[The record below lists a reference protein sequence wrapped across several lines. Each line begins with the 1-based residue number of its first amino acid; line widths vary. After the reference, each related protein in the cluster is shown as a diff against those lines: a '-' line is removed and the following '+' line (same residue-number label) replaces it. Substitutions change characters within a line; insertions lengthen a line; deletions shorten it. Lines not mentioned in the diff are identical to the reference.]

1 MVRIAEIQRICKTC
15 WISVK
20 LWHVKIEFA
29 FCCVKICVGPSQR
42 SYDIRSTSKQVLF
55 AFVGASS
62 MLPGPTGP
70 TEPTPVGPTGPLV
83 PSMSTGHTD
92 VPMPFAQMT
101 VPGYVPTAEAQQSEV
116 PKGQATWQHVEML
129 RRLVEILLLQ
139 WAWLKSWFDLVF
151 NGLELDEKFDIRFLA
166 PTVVIIVGI
175 VMTNVLGFINFFL
188 QGLHLDA
195 CMAAFDLDTPF
206 LAYKHGAQVVKGEDC
221 PEWEKLRMRN
231 SIWRSLPLAMI
242 TLILQMRNLFEIPT
256 CQVFTMVGPLATSV
270 VPDLSL
276 QSRFIQDI
284 LVRNA
289 KFDYSAMG
297 QVQNFHEAASNIP
310 PESREKF
317 RPTVRILL
325 DLEKDVWGAAHC
337 SESTWEETRMLRK
350 QDVSEHWLM
359 GYPVDLDHVELGGIG
374 SGNIASFNAIFFEK
388 YMSEMEN
395 SGDEIKTMLKKR
407 LRLFSSKLVLKLP
420 FGVLLRT
427 AILGLYKTLRNEPQS
442 TVVQSRPWNLNIGD
456 LVHLEIKSGW
466 KVRVLQACGLLL
478 VAALPM
484 LKKILAAC
492 KVAPG
497 QLFIKSMVALYIFV
511 DVAALVVAWLLCA
524 AAPMAYHAG
533 AALKAAASAAGPMV
547 VQVLQ
552 DGEAMSVEHF
562 KASLPAKLIALL
574 QDVDRIPSLIS
585 SLKDNFVPAVQWDV
599 PFFLEPAGGS
609 LLFVAASAVL
619 AVVLCGAHWSAGVS
633 AGVCGPLWLVS
644 KDTKSREGQVGSS
657 RGLYFMM
664 VSRSL
669 LLAGIVVLKWKVVDS
684 VDVFSFQIFFALI
697 CNRILSI
704 KQATYW
710 WTCWVALCAVHC
722 LFGLAAAYA
731 AKKNLEESSEVLTA
745 EDDWQPTYGTFD
757 PAVWT
762 CKAGNLSETLI
773 RLISIRKA
781 ALSTVANMT
790 HVCLLDSWTQTTIP
804 LFPSFRRMLPI
815 CQAHS
820 FGDFPSWLNHDYF
833 TFISLLILCPW
844 KSFGPLPRFARPC
857 GFASSAPDVKTWA
870 LWPMD
875 QKHGASE
882 YVSRKVF
889 FHKKIQATFDVQVL
903 FECSNSSHAG
913 LKRHF
918 DMEKNCGDSDF
929 VMVSPIYVSV
939 IPPWLRLWIETK

>member
-1 MVRIAEIQRICKTC
+1 
-15 WISVK
+15 
-20 LWHVKIEFA
+20 
-29 FCCVKICVGPSQR
+29 
-42 SYDIRSTSKQVLF
+42 
-55 AFVGASS
+55 
-62 MLPGPTGP
+62 
-70 TEPTPVGPTGPLV
+70 
-83 PSMSTGHTD
+83 MSTGHTG
-92 VPMPFAQMT
+92 VPMP
-101 VPGYVPTAEAQQSEV
+101 PGYVPTAEEQQNEV
-116 PKGQATWQHVEML
+116 PKSQATWKPVEML
-129 RRLVEILLLQ
+129 RLVEILLLQ

-151 NGLELDEKFDIRFLA
+151 NGLKLFEKFDIGFLA
-166 PTVVIIVGI
+166 PTVVIVVGI

-221 PEWEKLRMRN
+221 PEWEKLRMRS

-242 TLILQMRNLFEIPT
+242 TLILQMRTLFEIPT
-256 CQVFTMVGPLATSV
+256 CQIFAMVGPLATSL
-270 VPDLSL
+270 VPDFYN

-289 KFDYSAMG
+289 KLDYSAIG
-297 QVQNFHEAASNIP
+297 QVQNFHEAARHIP
-310 PESREKF
+310 PESRETF
-317 RPTVRILL
+317 RPTVRTLL
-325 DLEKDVWGAAHC
+325 ELEKDVWDAAHC
-337 SESTWEETRMLRK
+337 SESTWEKTRMLRK
-350 QDVSEHWLM
+350 QDVSEHWLLWH
-359 GYPVDLDHVELGGIG
+359 PVDLNHVELGGIG

-388 YMSEMEN
+388 YTSEMEN
-395 SGDEIKTMLKKR
+395 SGDEIKTMLAKR
-407 LRLFSSKLVLKLP
+407 LRSFFGKFVLKRLP
-420 FGVLLRT
+420 FGVLLRKV
-427 AILGLYKTLRNEPQS
+427 ILGLHKTLSNEPQI
-442 TVVQSRPWNLNIGD
+442 TVVQSRPWKLEIGD

-466 KVRVLQACGLLL
+466 KVRVFQACGLLL
-478 VAALPM
+478 VAALPI

-497 QLFIKSMVALYIFV
+497 QLFIKIMVALYVFV

-552 DGEAMSVEHF
+552 DGEAMSVEQF

-574 QDVDRIPSLIS
+574 QDVDRIPALIS

-710 WTCWVALCAVHC
+710 WTCWVAICAVHC

-745 EDDWQPTYGTFD
+745 EDDWQATYGTFD
-757 PAVWT
+757 PAV
-762 CKAGNLSETLI
+762 
-773 RLISIRKA
+773 
-781 ALSTVANMT
+781 
-790 HVCLLDSWTQTTIP
+790 
-804 LFPSFRRMLPI
+804 
-815 CQAHS
+815 
-820 FGDFPSWLNHDYF
+820 
-833 TFISLLILCPW
+833 
-844 KSFGPLPRFARPC
+844 
-857 GFASSAPDVKTWA
+857 
-870 LWPMD
+870 
-875 QKHGASE
+875 
-882 YVSRKVF
+882 
-889 FHKKIQATFDVQVL
+889 
-903 FECSNSSHAG
+903 
-913 LKRHF
+913 
-918 DMEKNCGDSDF
+918 
-929 VMVSPIYVSV
+929 
-939 IPPWLRLWIETK
+939 